1 VNNSKNLKILTY
13 LTKEVDDSIWA
24 SYVKNFNLVFH
35 RKFDLTH
42 FKNKYTTNSDN
53 SYHSFL
59 IDNNQN
65 VIAGVSVI
73 PMDYIINNEPV
84 KIGLVV
90 DLFVLSEFRKDP
102 LIILKLYIDLKKNI
116 IKDKLKI
123 IVAVP
128 NKNSVNYFVNLLK
141 FKHSGNLN
149 YWVMPINIGNV
160 KFNGNNI
167 ANIFSNLFSL
177 FSVKLNMLISFF
189 ISSKKKTF
197 KIQLNVNDV
206 FLKNRFFGPYK
217 SFKQD
222 GLVVYYRI
230 VEEEGVRTAYL
241 IYFKLNSIMGY
252 KALLKA
258 VKLIKNN
265 EDIDL
270 IIYVGKL
277 NFFQL
282 LLYKVPKIFEP
293 KDLPFIYDVLDFE
306 GNELKLIENFKN
318 WDFGLINYDVR

>member
-1 VNNSKNLKILTY
+1 MANAEKLKTLTC
-13 LTKEVDDSIWA
+13 LTRDVDDSIWT
-24 SYVKNFNLVFH
+24 SYVENFNLVFD

-42 FKNKYTTNSDN
+42 FKNKYSFNSNN

-73 PMDYIINNEPV
+73 PMDYLLNNEPIKV
-84 KIGLVV
+84 GLVV

-102 LIILKLYIDLKKNI
+102 LIILKLYVDLKKHI

-160 KFNGNNI
+160 IFKRSNI
-167 ANIFSNLFSL
+167 ANTFSNVFSIFSINFN
-177 FSVKLNMLISFF
+177 KLISFF
-189 ISSKKKTF
+189 ISSQKETF
-197 KIQLNVNDV
+197 KIHLNVNNE
-206 FLKNRFFGPYK
+206 FLETRFFGPYK
-217 SFKQD
+217 AFKQSE
-222 GLVVYYRI
+222 LEVYYRV
-230 VEEEGVRTAYL
+230 VEEDGVRTAYL
-241 IYFKLNSIMGY
+241 IYFKYKSIMGY

-258 VKLIKNN
+258 VKLIKDSEN
-265 EDIDL
+265 IDL
-270 IIYVGKL
+270 ILYVGKL

-282 LLYKVPKIFEP
+282 LLFKVPKISEP
-293 KDLPFIYDVLDFE
+293 KDLPFIYEVLEFK

-318 WDFGLINYDVR
+318 WDFGLMNYDVR